1 MSIPALKRDNPLV
14 LFSRQHVMEV
24 KPAFREVT
32 TGHEDQAPDR
42 QSSDAFA
49 RVLALPA
56 PTVPSKP

>member
-1 MSIPALKRDNPLV
+1 MSIPALKRDNPLD
-14 LFSRQHVMEV
+14 LFYRQHVMEV

-32 TGHEDQAPDR
+32 AGREGQAPDR
-42 QSSDAFA
+42 QNSGALA